1 MVTQLSW
8 SICTISLVA
17 DVAAWRPRYSADQL
31 AEQAEL
37 ARDLLEWLLDPHEAA
52 RPTCMSQVRAHR
64 FLRPVGGVL
73 REYAKCVLLR
83 SGDVEIDPGAVLGK
97 GDGGTV
103 YRSMFGGEAVAVKE
117 IADGNEEEALAE
129 CNIMLR
135 LHLTHRHPCI
145 CYSAG
150 AMLRRG
156 KLWVVTTLY
165 TLGLVAKGTMASF
178 CTSEE
183 MSKEAPL

>member
-1 MVTQLSW
+1 
-8 SICTISLVA
+8 
-17 DVAAWRPRYSADQL
+17 
-31 AEQAEL
+31 
-37 ARDLLEWLLDPHEAA
+37 
-52 RPTCMSQVRAHR
+52 MS
-64 FLRPVGGVL
+64 GVL

-83 SGDVEIDPGAVLGK
+83 SGDVEIDPSAILGK
-97 GDGGTV
+97 GAGGTV

-117 IADGNEEEALAE
+117 IADGQEEEALAE
-129 CNIMLR
+129 CNIMLS
-135 LHLTHRHPCI
+135 LHRPPRHPSI

-178 CTSEE
+178 
-183 MSKEAPL
+183 